1 MKFTVQWNALEKRQL
16 LIFALVAFGVPYLM
30 GIAMGAGFYAGSDVS
45 VFPNAQMFYP
55 AAGVM
60 LALFVTKK
68 EDNMLPRKFFVCFL
82 ALTVLM
88 LACSLASVLAPALPW
103 ALISNLVMMGG
114 TLAAWVC
121 YFADGKARRA
131 VYGLRLTKTG
141 GTNSFVMLLL
151 FIVLYFARI
160 FLLSGMMMLADPAMA
175 QAGGKPAGNAPKLC
189 FGLYCFL
196 WGRIW
201 LARFFAAP
209 AAKTVRPAGR
219 HSGAGRCVGPVAF
232 AHQYLL
238 LQPGHLGAQRAQPG
252 VPVHLLQRFLRV
264 CLCQDKEHLG
274 AGDDSLFQEQRG
286 AVVRQ
291 CQFH

>member
-1 MKFTVQWNALEKRQL
+1 MGVLFCRWQGPARGLWPAPYQNGRHKLFCNA
-16 LIFALVAFGVPYLM
+16 A
-30 GIAMGAGFYAGSDVS
+30 
-45 VFPNAQMFYP
+45 
-55 AAGVM
+55 
-60 LALFVTKK
+60 
-68 EDNMLPRKFFVCFL
+68 
-82 ALTVLM
+82 
-88 LACSLASVLAPALPW
+88 
-103 ALISNLVMMGG
+103 
-114 TLAAWVC
+114 
-121 YFADGKARRA
+121 A
-131 VYGLRLTKTG
+131 VYCVVFCAHLPFKRHDDAGRPGHGTG
-141 GTNSFVMLLL
+141 GCC
-151 FIVLYFARI
+151 
-160 FLLSGMMMLADPAMA
+160 
-175 QAGGKPAGNAPKLC
+175 AGRVEPHACLGKPAGNAPKLC

-274 AGDDSLFQEQRG
+274 AGDDSLFQQQRG

-291 CQFH
+291 CRFHQQPGAGLAQYSA